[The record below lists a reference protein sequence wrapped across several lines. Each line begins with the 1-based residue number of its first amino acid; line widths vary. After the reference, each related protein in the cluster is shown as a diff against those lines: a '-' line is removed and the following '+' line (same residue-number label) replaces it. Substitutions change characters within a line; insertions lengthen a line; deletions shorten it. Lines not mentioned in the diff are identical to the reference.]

1 MPSNNIMGEDLD
13 NIEAKKNSIVLIGM
27 PGAGKTT
34 IAPLL
39 AEKLGW
45 SLIDTDDNIETAACK
60 SCQEIVNQHGYLYFR
75 NIEEKELISINLE
88 NHVIATGGSAV
99 YSSAGMSHLK
109 SRSMVIFM
117 QISFEGLL
125 DRQLDIK
132 NRGIASKTGQTFH
145 ETYLERQSLYQKYA
159 DCTVECSGKSREQV
173 LNEILDLIEC

>member
-1 MPSNNIMGEDLD
+1 MPNNNIMGEDLD

-45 SLIDTDDNIETAACK
+45 NLIDTDDNIETTACK
-60 SCQEIVNQHGYLYFR
+60 SCQQIVNQYGYLYFR
-75 NIEEKELISINLE
+75 NIEEKELISVNPE

-99 YSSAGMSHLK
+99 YSNAGMNHLK
-109 SRSMVIFM
+109 SRSTVIFM
-117 QISFEGLL
+117 QISFESLL
-125 DRQLDIK
+125 DRKLDMK

-145 ETYLERQSLYQKYA
+145 ETYLERQSLYHKYA

-173 LNEILDLIEC
+173 LTEILDLIES

>member
-1 MPSNNIMGEDLD
+1 MPNNNIMGEDLD

-45 SLIDTDDNIETAACK
+45 NLIDTDDNIETTACK
-60 SCQEIVNQHGYLYFR
+60 SCQQIVNQYGYLYFR
-75 NIEEKELISINLE
+75 NIEEKELISVNPE

-99 YSSAGMSHLK
+99 YSNAGMNHLK
-109 SRSMVIFM
+109 SSSTVIFM
-117 QISFEGLL
+117 QISFESLL
-125 DRQLDIK
+125 DRKLDMK

-145 ETYLERQSLYQKYA
+145 ETYLERQSLYHKYA

-173 LNEILDLIEC
+173 LTEILDLIES